1 MNLNVNEWKEFKI
14 GDLFNVVR
22 GSRIV
27 KNEDYF
33 EEPTEELKYPV
44 ITAKTTNNG
53 IDGYYHTSNCK
64 GNCIIS
70 CGEASGMYTTYQ
82 KEPCWVMDTARII
95 TFKENKEFTVP
106 LAMFF
111 ATLFTSNMYRFS
123 YGRKAKPSN
132 ITALVIKLPICKDK
146 EGQPVID
153 NTYKYSEKGYIPD
166 FDWMENYIKTLNY
179 QPLTTSNGG
188 ALRLHSLGVK
198 DWKDFKLGKFFTLEN
213 GQKYPSDIRE
223 SGNLPLVST
232 SAENNGVSDYIA
244 PRADHVHSNFLTV
257 AYSGSVGA
265 TFYHKDNV
273 FVGETVFALL
283 PKIEFNQYIG
293 EFFAT
298 VMNFENYRYSYGRKI
313 IGSKYGDSL
322 LKLPICFED
331 DGITPMIDKTCKYSE
346 EGYVPNFQFM
356 ENYIKSLPYG
366 DRL

>member
-1 MNLNVNEWKEFKI
+1 ML
-14 GDLFNVVR
+14 R
-22 GSRIV
+22 
-27 KNEDYF
+27 
-33 EEPTEELKYPV
+33 
-44 ITAKTTNNG
+44 
-53 IDGYYHTSNCK
+53 
-64 GNCIIS
+64 
-70 CGEASGMYTTYQ
+70 Q
-82 KEPCWVMDTARII
+82 DT
-95 TFKENKEFTVP
+95 
-106 LAMFF
+106 
-111 ATLFTSNMYRFS
+111 
-123 YGRKAKPSN
+123 
-132 ITALVIKLPICKDK
+132 
-146 EGQPVID
+146 
-153 NTYKYSEKGYIPD
+153 
-166 FDWMENYIKTLNY
+166 
-179 QPLTTSNGG
+179 
-188 ALRLHSLGVK
+188 
-198 DWKDFKLGKFFTLEN
+198 WKDFKLGKFFTLEN